1 MSHHEHEHHEHVEKN
16 ECCEGG
22 CCGDENTSALK
33 AGIVLQWVFLGGA
46 FVCSLLTLILLPSLI
61 KKHIIA
67 EQAIKAGGIENYERI
82 NREIYETPEYK
93 ERMKAEVENF
103 IQQSKL
109 QMEMM
114 KQQEQQGQQIDPSAM
129 MPAEGDA
136 AQQDAAQDTTAPA
149 AQADTQA
156 PANNPAQ

>member
-1 MSHHEHEHHEHVEKN
+1 MSHHEHEHHDHVEKN
-16 ECCEGG
+16 ECCGGG

-33 AGIVLQWVFLGGA
+33 AGIVLQWFFLGGA

-67 EQAIKAGGIENYERI
+67 EQAIKAGGVQNYERI

-93 ERMKAEVENF
+93 ERMKAEVDNF

-114 KQQEQQGQQIDPSAM
+114 KQQEQNQGQQIDPSAM
-129 MPAEGDA
+129 MPAEGETGQPD
-136 AQQDAAQDTTAPA
+136 APA
-149 AQADTQA
+149 DEKA
-156 PANNPAQ
+156 PANNPVQ

>member
-1 MSHHEHEHHEHVEKN
+1 MSHHEHEHHVHAEKN
-16 ECCEGG
+16 ECCGGG

-33 AGIVLQWVFLGGA
+33 AWIVLQWVFLGGA
-46 FVCSLLTLILLPSLI
+46 FVCSLLSLVLLPSLI
-61 KKHIIA
+61 KKHIVA
-67 EQAIKAGGIENYERI
+67 EQAIKAGGISNYERI

-114 KQQEQQGQQIDPSAM
+114 KQQEQQGQQGQQIDPSAI
-129 MPAEGDA
+129 MPAEGET
-136 AQQDAAQDTTAPA
+136 AQPEAPA
-149 AQADTQA
+149 DVKEPT
-156 PANNPAQ
+156 NNPAQ